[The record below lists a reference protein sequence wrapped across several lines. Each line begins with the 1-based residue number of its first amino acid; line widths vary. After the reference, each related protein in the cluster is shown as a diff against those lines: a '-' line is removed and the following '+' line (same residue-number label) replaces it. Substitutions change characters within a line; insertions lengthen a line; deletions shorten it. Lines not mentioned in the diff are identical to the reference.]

1 MEQLIIRNA
10 ILEDLPEIAKLHVD
24 NWNKRYREIIAHD
37 YLENIKNNL
46 DKRIKRKMEIKYDK
60 SKINT

>member
-24 NWNKRYREIIAHD
+24 SWNKTYKGIIAHD
-37 YLENIKNNL
+37 HLENMKNNL
-46 DKRIKRKMEIKYDK
+46 DKRIERMKMNLI
-60 SKINT
+60 